1 MRPHYDYVI
10 VGAGSAGC
18 VLANRLSAD
27 ARNSVL
33 LLECGP
39 SDRNM
44 LITVPM
50 GLAKL
55 MGPKSPYIWRY
66 MASPGGNRPAEF
78 WMRGRT
84 LGGSSSI
91 NGMVYT
97 RGAPDDY
104 DDWEAKAGSGRGWG
118 WQDISRCY
126 EEMERHELGP
136 AQARGGAGP
145 LQVNLSPSDDPL
157 FRATIS
163 AAAALGVP
171 VVDDINSVK
180 ASVEGG
186 FGRQPRTI
194 CKNGKRFSAARAF
207 LKPAMRRKNLDVV
220 TDAEVLA
227 VEFDGRRA
235 TGVRVRHRGG
245 EFSVAAGRETILSAG
260 GLNSPAILQRSG
272 IGPAG
277 LLQSLGIETVVDR
290 PEVGRN
296 MSDHRTLPV
305 QYRVKRGGSNAGLQG
320 LGLVRSALAWGLLG
334 RGPLARSTF
343 VAGGFI
349 KTDPSLKLPDAQIG
363 LGPFTSGREGVS
375 PYPAVTIY
383 GYTLRPESRGTLEI
397 TASDPSAPLKID
409 ANYMA
414 TQYDRDNAVAILRYI
429 RKLAAQPVLA
439 EHIVE
444 ELIPGP
450 GTVSDEDLLEATFK
464 YGSTGFHAVGTC
476 RMGSDENAVVG
487 ADLKVQGV
495 EGLRVVDASIMPSIT
510 GSNTNAPTMAI
521 GWRAAEIILAEH
533 TF

>member
-1 MRPHYDYVI
+1 MRPSYDYVI

-55 MGPKSPYIWRY
+55 MGPESPYIWRY
-66 MASPGGNRPAEF
+66 MASPGGGRPAEF

-104 DDWEAKAGSGRGWG
+104 DGWEANGAPGWG
-118 WQDISRCY
+118 WQDIGHCY
-126 EEMERHELGP
+126 AEIERHELGP
-136 AQARGGAGP
+136 APSRGGAGP

-163 AAAALGVP
+163 AAAALGTP
-171 VVDDINSVK
+171 VVEDINSVE
-180 ASVEGG
+180 ASVAGG

-194 CKNGKRFSAARAF
+194 CKDGKRFSAARAF
-207 LKPAMRRKNLDVV
+207 LKPAMRRRNLDVV
-220 TDAEVLA
+220 TDAEVLSIA
-227 VEFDGRRA
+227 FSGQRA
-235 TGVRVRHRGG
+235 TGVHVRHRGRT
-245 EFSVAAGRETILSAG
+245 FSITAGRETILSAG

-277 LLQSLGIETVVDR
+277 LLRNLGIDVLVDR
-290 PEVGRN
+290 PQVGRN

-305 QYRVKRGGSNAGLQG
+305 QYRVRRGGSNKGLQG
-320 LGLVRSALAWGLLG
+320 LGLIRSILTYGLLG

-349 KTDPSLKLPDAQIG
+349 KTDPALKLPDAQIG

-375 PYPAVTIY
+375 PYPAITIY
-383 GYTLRPESRGTLEI
+383 GYTLRPESRGELEI
-397 TASDPSAPLKID
+397 TSSDPYAPLRID

-414 TQYDRDNAVAILRYI
+414 TAYDRENAVAILRYI

-450 GTVSDEDLLEATFK
+450 GAISDEELLEATFK
-464 YGSTGFHAVGTC
+464 HGSTGFHAAGTC
-476 RMGSDENAVVG
+476 RMGSDDEAVVDPELRVRG
-487 ADLKVQGV
+487 T

-521 GWRAAEIILAEH
+521 GWRAGEIILANH
-533 TF
+533 AV